1 MGDVIEYY
9 LNDMSVVYEF
19 VVVWKDGILGI
30 VILV

>member
-19 VVVWKDGILGI
+19 VVVWMDGILGI